1 MCQSYSLLPSKNH
14 RDSSYEAP
22 EASSGEEPYYTWDWY
37 AAGQV
42 LLELLEK
49 TVAGGDHQGLADIR
63 NIAVLM

>member
-1 MCQSYSLLPSKNH
+1 MLPSKNH

-22 EASSGEEPYYTWDWY
+22 EASSGEEPFYTWDWY

-49 TVAGGDHQGLADIR
+49 TVAGGDLQGLADIR
-63 NIAVLM
+63 NIAVSM